1 MHLGE
6 IVECRARVSSKDN
19 ARCVQVQPVQADAP
33 CALSGAGAHYGVIGG
48 GGQLGNS
55 TLKRDN
61 LGMALEFIALSTDCQ
76 CQLVLCGFVQYIQ
89 DISFGQLTDLIT

>member
-1 MHLGE
+1 MCSE
-6 IVECRARVSSKDN
+6 WSRSSLWCN
-19 ARCVQVQPVQADAP
+19 W
-33 CALSGAGAHYGVIGG
+33 G

-89 DISFGQLTDLIT
+89 DISFSQLTDLII